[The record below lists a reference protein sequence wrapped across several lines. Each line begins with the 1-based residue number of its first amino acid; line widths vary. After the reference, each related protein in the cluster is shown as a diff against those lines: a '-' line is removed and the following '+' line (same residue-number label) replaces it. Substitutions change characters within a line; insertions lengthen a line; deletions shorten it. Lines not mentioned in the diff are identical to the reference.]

1 MSEHNEKLDGNEILW
16 TQLREYGWDDQLIQT
31 IIDNCDTEKDD
42 CDTEEGRMRQ
52 AQRAVQKMIF
62 DAEIQAEYK
71 EKTKELVPI
80 DLAVEMKK
88 QDFPTSWD
96 EIKEKYNIHLITDK
110 ETGRILNNDVQEY
123 RSPGDIR
130 KVWRTKRK
138 NVTISLTDYL
148 LKRFDMVLPENTI
161 MIRSDEDILP
171 LEKIMAHTKPKTDW
185 TFNLLDK

>member
-148 LKRFDMVLPENTI
+148 LKRFV
-161 MIRSDEDILP
+161 DE
-171 LEKIMAHTKPKTDW
+171 
-185 TFNLLDK
+185 